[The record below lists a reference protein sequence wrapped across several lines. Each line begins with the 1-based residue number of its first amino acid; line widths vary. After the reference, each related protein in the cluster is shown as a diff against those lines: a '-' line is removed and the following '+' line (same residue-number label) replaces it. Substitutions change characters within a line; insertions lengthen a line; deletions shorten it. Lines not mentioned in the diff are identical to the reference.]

1 VWRAAR
7 RGHRHSAARYAR
19 AFATTAAGTSV
30 VIRPGRTLPSRP
42 SHPPPSHPW
51 WTDKRGPPN
60 NRLAQGGP
68 PLPMQ
73 VSSRRRRVP
82 ELAKLGSEIRSKRA
96 RSGGRLAT
104 VSLLLRSRRQRRP
117 ERWKRLSTGCC
128 VPRNPSGTLAH
139 NPAITGACSIGANIA
154 GMTTNAEGRPSSE
167 PYYRGDLALVHHRG
181 FAFHAEQSIER
192 ALVAIASALKPGGLL
207 AFDICDLEWGRRGVS
222 NLGRAG
228 ADWAIITEFSVPSPD
243 RFIREMTTFLA
254 NGDGTWRRDD
264 ERHENV
270 LIDTAAIPSLL
281 SAHGVDAEVR
291 GSFGSESLP
300 PGLHVVLGRRPI

>member
-1 VWRAAR
+1 
-7 RGHRHSAARYAR
+7 
-19 AFATTAAGTSV
+19 
-30 VIRPGRTLPSRP
+30 
-42 SHPPPSHPW
+42 
-51 WTDKRGPPN
+51 
-60 NRLAQGGP
+60 
-68 PLPMQ
+68 
-73 VSSRRRRVP
+73 
-82 ELAKLGSEIRSKRA
+82 
-96 RSGGRLAT
+96 
-104 VSLLLRSRRQRRP
+104 
-117 ERWKRLSTGCC
+117 
-128 VPRNPSGTLAH
+128 
-139 NPAITGACSIGANIA
+139 
-154 GMTTNAEGRPSSE
+154 
-167 PYYRGDLALVHHRG
+167 
-181 FAFHAEQSIER
+181 
-192 ALVAIASALKPGGLL
+192 
-207 AFDICDLEWGRRGVS
+207 VS